1 MMEFSEFAASIGLS
15 ELQLSLGLIGFGL
28 LIVVMIYNAFRLRK
42 VELSNSDSSSTINH
56 EAPNSY
62 GKTEPSLALN
72 HATKAELPTIH
83 RIDSLTDCVIA
94 LRLPEPISGQE
105 ITDHLNLWPKN
116 SMYPWMCE
124 GLISQ
129 TVGTE
134 PLWEPIKVD
143 GQYLELQTAIQ
154 LANRQGAIGVVDL
167 SDFMSRSQAL
177 ANTLDAEIDLPP
189 VNDTLQEAQQL
200 DQFAAPCDIQLG
212 VTIIPKNN
220 MWNLAEI
227 KNAAAKAGF
236 LMSRDGRQF
245 HRVLDNLVAYSLVA
259 DESNFLRGDLAKADI
274 RSVTLLL
281 DLPKVPQSINPFRTM
296 LNDAHLLADAINGN
310 LVDDS
315 GRPLIDDAIHAIES
329 QVNAIYQAMFQHGIS
344 AGSPSAYRLF
354 S

>member
-1 MMEFSEFAASIGLS
+1 MMEFAEFSASIGLS
-15 ELQLSLGLIGFGL
+15 ELQLSLGLIGFGFL
-28 LIVVMIYNAFRLRK
+28 VVVMIYNALRLRK
-42 VELSNSDSSSTINH
+42 TELSNTDSSPVIHDESSNTH
-56 EAPNSY
+56 H
-62 GKTEPSLALN
+62 KTEPSLDLPIAQTEI
-72 HATKAELPTIH
+72 ATIY

-105 ITDHLNLWPKN
+105 ITGHLNLWPKN
-116 SMYPWMCE
+116 TIYPWMCE
-124 GLISQ
+124 GLVFQSA
-129 TVGTE
+129 GTDAI
-134 PLWEPIKVD
+134 WEPVKAE
-143 GQYLELQTAIQ
+143 GNYLELQTAIQ

-167 SDFMSRSQAL
+167 SDFTSRSQAL

-189 VNDTLQEAQQL
+189 VNDILQEAQQL
-200 DQFAAPCDIQLG
+200 DQFAAQCDIQLG
-212 VTIIPKNN
+212 VTITPKNN

-227 KNAAAKAGF
+227 KNAAIKAG
-236 LMSRDGRQF
+236 LQISRDGRQF
-245 HRVLDNLVAYSLVA
+245 NRVLNNLVAYSLIA
-259 DESNFLRGDLAKADI
+259 DESNFLRDDLSKANI

-315 GRPLIDDAIHAIES
+315 GRPLIDEAINAIEV
-329 QVNAIYQAMFQHGIS
+329 QVNTIYQAMFQHGIS